1 MGSATFSALGLAIVA
16 PMPNADAA
24 PAVVNAAILPLLF
37 ISNVF
42 IPLQDPPAWI
52 DVVGGIFPVRP
63 FADATLASFFAPTG
77 SGFQGGDLL
86 ILAIWGLAGIT
97 LAARFFTWEP
107 RS

>member
-1 MGSATFSALGLAIVA
+1 
-16 PMPNADAA
+16 MPNADAA